1 MNQKQGNRKSY
12 VFEDEIAKSKK
23 PRCQSLTGPY
33 KKSEGILGSGI
44 AWVEKSLE
52 RNLKSVNTGQFILKC
67 TCVQSCPGS
76 LK

>member
-33 KKSEGILGSGI
+33 KKSEGILGI

-52 RNLKSVNTGQFILKC
+52 AAIRNLKLNTGQFILKC
-67 TCVQSCPGS
+67 TCV
-76 LK
+76 